1 MSKST
6 QISIP
11 QVASDIYNDVESTM
25 SRLDA
30 QIERDLLDLTSNY
43 LSRFTWASKDIYV
56 ASFKRKLYKEL
67 RSQLNEADCYHYID
81 AIDIVIEE
89 QEKYTSR
96 SYNVRS
102 ASTCMLTNEAST
114 WEFMQRLDFIEE
126 LKQYKKQYM
135 RATKR
140 NSESV

>member
-6 QISIP
+6 QTSIR
-11 QVASDIYNDVESTM
+11 QVASDIYNDVDSTIG
-25 SRLDA
+25 RLDA
-30 QIERDLLDLTSNY
+30 QIVRDMLDLTSDY

-56 ASFKRKLYKEL
+56 ALFKRKLYKEL
-67 RSQLNEADCYHYID
+67 RSQLGEADCYHYIE

-89 QEKYTSR
+89 QEQHTSR

-102 ASTCMLTNEAST
+102 FSTCMLTNETST
-114 WEFMQRLDFIEE
+114 WEFMQRLDFIQE